1 MAFIYNLSDT
11 WNDAATTWNGI
22 KLAVTNTGSSASSN
36 LLNLTV
42 TGATTASFVVDKS
55 GNLALNGT
63 VNKIT
68 FTAPATA
75 ATLTLADNSTFI
87 TSGAYSSTFTFTGAT
102 TLTFP
107 TSGTVT
113 ALGNTTTGS
122 GSIVLAT
129 SPTLVTPALGTP
141 SSVTLT
147 NATGLPISGISAT
160 GTPSITTYLRGD
172 GSWATLSGGG
182 SVTSVGQ
189 TFTGGLISVSGSPVT
204 TTGTLALTVAGTS
217 GGVPYFSSSSTW
229 ASSGALTAN
238 ALVIGGGAGAAP
250 STTATG
256 TGILT
261 FLGTPSSA
269 NLAAAVTDETG
280 SGSLVFSTAPT
291 FGTNITVGTASSST
305 GIVNLKGTTSGT
317 VGLSVADA
325 AGTWTLK
332 LPTTAGTNGYALTTD
347 GTGATTWTQ
356 LTGSGTVNSGTSG
369 QLAYYASSSNA
380 ISGNANVTVS
390 SAALTLGVQSSTQGS
405 LVLANTNVSAFPVT
419 VKSSNTNG
427 SSWALTLPD
436 GPGTNGYVLSTD
448 GTGVTSWI
456 ATSGGGGT
464 VTSVSQTFTGGLI
477 SVSGSPITG
486 SGTLALTVAGTS
498 GGIPY
503 FSSASTWATSAAL
516 AANAIVV
523 GGGAGSAPSTIT
535 TGTGVVTALGVNTGS
550 AGAFVV
556 NGGALG
562 TPSSGTLTN
571 CTSIPVNQATGVLPV
586 ANGGTNASSAS
597 ITAFNNITGYTASGA
612 TGTTSTNLVFST
624 SPTITTPTI
633 SGNETHTGT
642 AARFIADFDNVTVN
656 SRFAFQTSTT
666 NADTGIYALPNGSST
681 GAAWQAANAADPT
694 NASKIMIVTNAS
706 TDVQLVSGR
715 NGSGAYLPLSIYTG
729 GGVSA
734 QFSATKG
741 IFTLGVSGSTAGVL
755 NIAGSTSGTISIQGA
770 AGAGTYNFNLPTGAG
785 TSGQPLLS
793 GGGGATSMTFGTL
806 GVSGGG
812 TGASSA
818 SITAFNNI
826 TGYTAAGATGT
837 TSTNLV
843 FSTSPTLVTP
853 VLGAATATSI
863 NGLTITSSTGTL
875 TVTNGKTASF
885 SNTITLAATNDS
897 QTYTLPAATCNIGY
911 LEVPQNS
918 QSASYTAVLADSGK
932 QIFHPS
938 TDNNARTFT
947 IPANGSVAYPIGTVL
962 TFVNM
967 ANTVTIAITTDTM
980 YLAGTGT
987 TGSRSLAA
995 YGVATAVKMTSTT
1008 WLISG
1013 TGLT

>member
-87 TSGAYSSTFTFTGAT
+87 TSGAYSSTFTFSGTT

-122 GSIVLAT
+122 GAIVLAS
-129 SPTLVTPALGTP
+129 SPTLISPALGTP
-141 SSVTLT
+141 SSGTLT
-147 NATGLPISGISAT
+147 NCTGLLISGISAT
-160 GTPSITTYLRGD
+160 GTPSSTTYLRGD
-172 GSWATLSGGG
+172 GTWSTVSGGG
-182 SVTSVGQ
+182 GGSGTVTSVSQ
-189 TFTGGLISVSGSPVT
+189 TFTGGLISVSGSPIT
-204 TTGTLALTVAGTS
+204 TSGTLALTVAGTS

-229 ASSGALTAN
+229 ASSSALTAN

-269 NLAAAVTDETG
+269 NLAAAITDETG

-291 FGTNITVGTASSST
+291 FGTDITVGTASSST

-317 VGLSVADA
+317 VGVSVADA

-332 LPTTAGTNGYALTTD
+332 LPTTA
-347 GTGATTWTQ
+347 
-356 LTGSGTVNSGTSG
+356 
-369 QLAYYASSSNA
+369 
-380 ISGNANVTVS
+380 
-390 SAALTLGVQSSTQGS
+390 
-405 LVLANTNVSAFPVT
+405 
-419 VKSSNTNG
+419 
-427 SSWALTLPD
+427 
-436 GPGTNGYVLSTD
+436 GTNGYVLSTD

-516 AANAIVV
+516 TANAIVI
-523 GGGAGSAPSTIT
+523 GGGAGAAPSTIT

-571 CTSIPVNQATGVLPV
+571 CTSVPVNQATGVLPV
-586 ANGGTNASSAS
+586 ANGGTNASSAG
-597 ITAFNNITGYTASGA
+597 ITAFNNITGYTA
-612 TGTTSTNLVFST
+612 T
-624 SPTITTPTI
+624 
-633 SGNETHTGT
+633 
-642 AARFIADFDNVTVN
+642 
-656 SRFAFQTSTT
+656 
-666 NADTGIYALPNGSST
+666 
-681 GAAWQAANAADPT
+681 
-694 NASKIMIVTNAS
+694 
-706 TDVQLVSGR
+706 
-715 NGSGAYLPLSIYTG
+715 
-729 GGVSA
+729 
-734 QFSATKG
+734 
-741 IFTLGVSGSTAGVL
+741 
-755 NIAGSTSGTISIQGA
+755 
-770 AGAGTYNFNLPTGAG
+770 
-785 TSGQPLLS
+785 
-793 GGGGATSMTFGTL
+793 
-806 GVSGGG
+806 
-812 TGASSA
+812 
-818 SITAFNNI
+818 
-826 TGYTAAGATGT
+826 GATGT

-843 FSTSPTLVTP
+843 FSTSPTLTTP
-853 VLGAATATSI
+853 TLGVASATSI
-863 NGLTITSSTGTL
+863 NKVAITAPATSATLTIADGKTL
-875 TVTNGKTASF
+875 TAN
-885 SNTITLAATNDS
+885 NTITLAATNDS

-918 QSASYTAVLADSGK
+918 QSAAYTAVLADSGK

-947 IPANGSVAYPIGTVL
+947 IPANGSVAYPVGTVL

-987 TGSRSLAA
+987 TGSRTLAA
-995 YGVATAVKMTSTT
+995 YGVATAIKMTSTT